1 MKRMATAE
9 LPNTERLGS
18 VRPSFFGGLW
28 QRWINKR
35 KRDLARQHSQV
46 KFRLTREGVHFV
58 GILVFIFV
66 GAVLRDINL
75 LILLAGSMIGLILL
89 QWRFNTSTLVGVNV
103 VRDLPRSATT
113 GKSIDVDLQ
122 MYNSKRWLNAWL
134 VLVQDPIKRVLPH
147 QRRLP
152 EKGNGLVD
160 CVRAR
165 GRATGRYRLVFHE
178 RGKYEL
184 GPSTLSTRFPL
195 GLGRGWRTT
204 DNAAHI
210 LVHPR
215 TGELTRA
222 AKQLFHMDRMGQAK
236 AAASAGVSEGE
247 FFGLRPWETG
257 DSRRWI
263 HWRTTARMG
272 EVAVRQFEQRHQ
284 RQICVLL
291 DLASHNEAQS
301 ALAEQAISFVATIA
315 KSVVSQGRDK
325 LSVAIADTEVSV
337 FPAIQSPVLVTS
349 LLDRLAVADTTPSP
363 RLANA
368 LQAFTGPLSRSPQLL
383 VVSTREDQTRH
394 LKEELKGTTAH
405 SVLGRIRLR
414 WLNVAAGDLEP
425 YIQWT

>member
-1 MKRMATAE
+1 MATAE
-9 LPNTERLGS
+9 LPNTESLEPARLS
-18 VRPSFFGGLW
+18 LFGGLW
-28 QRWINKR
+28 QRWLNKR
-35 KRDLARQHSQV
+35 RRDRARQHSQV

-103 VRDLPRSATT
+103 VRVLPRSATM

-134 VLVQDPIKRVLPH
+134 VLVQDPIRRNLPN

-152 EKGNGLVD
+152 EKGTGLVD
-160 CVRAR
+160 SVRAR
-165 GRATGRYRLVFHE
+165 GRATGRYQLVFHE

-195 GLGRGWRTT
+195 GLGRGWRTV
-204 DNAAHI
+204 DNPEHI
-210 LVHPR
+210 LVHPS
-215 TGELTRA
+215 TGTLTHA

-291 DLASHNEAQS
+291 DLASLNESQNEF
-301 ALAEQAISFVATIA
+301 AEQAISFLATIA

-325 LSVAIADTEVSV
+325 LSAAIADAEVSV

-349 LLDRLAVADTTPSP
+349 LLDRLAVAHSAHSP
-363 RLANA
+363 RLADA
-368 LQAFTGPLSRSPQLL
+368 LQSLNGPLSRSPQLL
-383 VVSTREDQTRH
+383 VISTRSDQTRA
-394 LKEELKGTTAH
+394 LKAELKGTAAA
-405 SVLGRIRLR
+405 SILGRIRIR
-414 WLNVAAGDLEP
+414 WLNVSAGDLEP